1 MIDIHSHI
9 LPLIDDGSN
18 SALDSISLLKEEYS
32 KGVTDVILT
41 PHYRKG
47 EFEYSKTEILEKF
60 ENFKKGLENEE
71 NIPNI
76 YIGQEIFCDDTIYP
90 LMENKQVVTLNGSD
104 KLLVEFNYST
114 YTDIADY
121 VYNIKMYGYTPIIA
135 HIERYTYIDKY
146 SVIAIKENGGLIQ
159 VNANTIVG
167 KLGKNTQ
174 TFVLRLIK
182 DGLVDFVSSDIHFGR
197 ENVLLE
203 AYNIVK
209 KKFGVNVANNLFTEN
224 AKNYILN

>member
-90 LMENKQVVTLNGSD
+90 LMENKQVVTL
-104 KLLVEFNYST
+104 KEVKIWIFRLLQN
-114 YTDIADY
+114 
-121 VYNIKMYGYTPIIA
+121 
-135 HIERYTYIDKY
+135 
-146 SVIAIKENGGLIQ
+146 
-159 VNANTIVG
+159 
-167 KLGKNTQ
+167 
-174 TFVLRLIK
+174 
-182 DGLVDFVSSDIHFGR
+182 
-197 ENVLLE
+197 
-203 AYNIVK
+203 
-209 KKFGVNVANNLFTEN
+209 
-224 AKNYILN
+224 